1 MIASGEIEVVVQTMS
16 HIGLEGI
23 TRSKELMQPMR
34 ADHAILM
41 ALKKRLEDEVMFATC
56 MNCGNQRRFRVVDAP
71 KRFEC
76 DRCGGCMIAVLKEYD
91 RELGALVKKQDLT
104 KDEIKARLKMNRCA
118 NLINEYGGRAA
129 MVLAARGVGPDTASR
144 ILRSMY
150 VDEDGF
156 LRSILTAEVTYAKNK
171 QFWD

>member
-1 MIASGEIEVVVQTMS
+1 
-16 HIGLEGI
+16 
-23 TRSKELMQPMR
+23 
-34 ADHAILM
+34 
-41 ALKKRLEDEVMFATC
+41 
-56 MNCGNQRRFRVVDAP
+56 
-71 KRFEC
+71 
-76 DRCGGCMIAVLKEYD
+76 MIAVLKEYD